1 MTPPPRPSLAARGV
15 PAALDAVVA
24 KGMAK
29 EPKDRYRTAMQL
41 AHAARAALTQRP
53 VTQTAPA
60 YRPEAVRQ
68 FVADPP
74 TVSAQQAK
82 SQWDGVYT
90 QDQAKRGEGF
100 YSQYC
105 ASCHG
110 PDLAGG
116 EMAPGLTGG
125 EFSSNWNDLS
135 LGELFERMRIS
146 MPQNAPGS
154 LSRQQN
160 ADILAFVLFKSN
172 FPAGTTELPTQTEVL
187 NGIKFVASKPAQ

>member
-1 MTPPPRPSLAARGV
+1 MKFTVAVLTMTGMIAFSAFSGT
-15 PAALDAVVA
+15 VA
-24 KGMAK
+24 
-29 EPKDRYRTAMQL
+29 
-41 AHAARAALTQRP
+41 
-53 VTQTAPA
+53 
-60 YRPEAVRQ
+60 
-68 FVADPP
+68 
-74 TVSAQQAK
+74 AQQAK

-90 QDQAKRGEGF
+90 ADQAKRGEGF

-125 EFSSNWNDLS
+125 EFASNWNDLS
-135 LGELFERMRIS
+135 LGELFERIRIS

-160 ADILAFVLFKSN
+160 ADILAFVLSKGN
-172 FPAGTTELPTQTEVL
+172 FPAGTTELPGATDVL
-187 NGIKFVASKPAQ
+187 NTIKFVAQKPAQ

>member
-1 MTPPPRPSLAARGV
+1 MISHQFASLERGYMRFTVAVLTMTGMMAFGALTARGT
-15 PAALDAVVA
+15 VA
-24 KGMAK
+24 
-29 EPKDRYRTAMQL
+29 
-41 AHAARAALTQRP
+41 
-53 VTQTAPA
+53 
-60 YRPEAVRQ
+60 
-68 FVADPP
+68 
-74 TVSAQQAK
+74 AQQPK

-90 QDQAKRGEGF
+90 EDQAKRGDGL
-100 YSQYC
+100 YAQYC

-135 LGELFERMRIS
+135 LGEMFERIRIS

-160 ADILAFVLFKSN
+160 ADILAFVFDKSN
-172 FPAGTTELPTQTEVL
+172 LHARAGVLSGSAALPT
-187 NGIKFVASKPAQ
+187 